1 MSTKTAKNNKG
12 KRYTDA
18 EKQEVVDY
26 VNEINSSKGRGGQS
40 AASKKFKI
48 SPLTISGWL
57 KKSDSVP
64 TGKSTASVGGSI
76 TKKLAKL
83 QDLHGEIA
91 RKEKELEKLRAQ
103 FEALKGSL

>member
-1 MSTKTAKNNKG
+1 MSTKTAKNAKG
-12 KRYTDA
+12 RRYTDA
-18 EKQEVVDY
+18 EKQEVIDF
-26 VNEINSSKGRGGQS
+26 VNQVNATKGRGGQS

-57 KKSDSVP
+57 KKTDAVP
-64 TGKSTASVGGSI
+64 SGKSAAVGGSI
-76 TKKLAKL
+76 SKKLARL

-91 RKEKELEKLRAQ
+91 NKEKELAKLRSQ